1 MATPSFAWRYDA
13 SLSPDWPS
21 ELVSLLRSRAESGVR
36 AVYVLPVVAL
46 LSYSAKEGGIQQNVL
61 TMIPSREPAA
71 VVVNLMMYLSVLLS
85 YPIYGPPVNEVLEAG
100 SECEGER

>member
-1 MATPSFAWRYDA
+1 MRPRLLTQKEVNPKQEKEARRVTAYAVAGTSF
-13 SLSPDWPS
+13 
-21 ELVSLLRSRAESGVR
+21 VSV
-36 AVYVLPVVAL
+36 VLPVVAL

-71 VVVNLMMYLSVLLS
+71 VVVTLMMYLSVLLS

>member
-1 MATPSFAWRYDA
+1 MRPRLLTQKEVNPKQEKEARRVTAYAVAGTSF
-13 SLSPDWPS
+13 
-21 ELVSLLRSRAESGVR
+21 VSV
-36 AVYVLPVVAL
+36 VLPVVAL

-85 YPIYGPPVNEVLEAG
+85 SPIYGPPVNEVLEAG

>member
-1 MATPSFAWRYDA
+1 
-13 SLSPDWPS
+13 
-21 ELVSLLRSRAESGVR
+21 
-36 AVYVLPVVAL
+36 
-46 LSYSAKEGGIQQNVL
+46 
-61 TMIPSREPAA
+61 MIPSREPAA